1 MRTDELDFELP
12 PELIAQHPPAVRGES
27 RLMHYCRRSQATSH
41 KRFVDLP
48 SLLRPGDVLV
58 FNDARVTPAK
68 FTLIKPTGGRVGGLF
83 LEQVQPGEWV
93 ALLKSLGPVRPDA
106 VHTFT
111 RGQAS
116 ARILEKLGG
125 GKYRL
130 KIEPND
136 TAEAI
141 LSVAGEM
148 PLPPYIKRESEV
160 TADRERYQTVYA
172 ATPGSVAAPTA
183 GLHFT
188 PETLAALDVEGIE
201 RVALTLHV
209 GIGTFRPVA
218 VEDLDEH
225 DMHAE
230 RYSLPANACET
241 INRAKREGR
250 RIIAVGTTAAR
261 VLESQ
266 PPGEICEKSGE
277 TRLFIRPGYAYRH
290 VDALL
295 TNFHLP
301 RSTLIALVAAFVG
314 LEEQRR
320 LYREAI
326 EQRYRFFSY
335 GDCMFLEG
343 NDPRREG

>member
-1 MRTDELDFELP
+1 MVRTDELDFELP

-27 RLMHYCRRSQATSH
+27 RLMHYCRETQAIAH
-41 KRFVDLP
+41 KRFVELP
-48 SLLRPGDVLV
+48 SLLKRGDLLV

-68 FTLIKPTGGRVGGLF
+68 FTLLKPTGGRIGGLF
-83 LEQVQPGEWV
+83 LEQVEPGEWV
-93 ALLKSLGPVRPDA
+93 ALLKSPGLVRPEA

-111 RGQAS
+111 RGDAT

-130 KIEPND
+130 KIEPNHE
-136 TAEAI
+136 AEAI
-141 LSVAGEM
+141 LAVAGEM
-148 PLPPYIKRESEV
+148 PLPPYIKRQQED
-160 TADRERYQTVYA
+160 TTDRERYQTVYA

-188 PETLAALDVEGIE
+188 PETLTAIEVAGVE

-209 GIGTFRPVA
+209 GIGTFRPVS
-218 VEDLDEH
+218 VENLDLH

-230 RYSLPANACET
+230 RYSLPVNACEA

-250 RIIAVGTTAAR
+250 RIIAVGTTVAR

-266 PPGEICEKSGE
+266 PAGEISEKSRE
-277 TRLFIRPGYAYRH
+277 TRLFIRPGYAFLH

-314 LEEQRR
+314 DVEEQRR

-326 EQRYRFFSY
+326 EAKYRFFSY
-335 GDCMFLEG
+335 GDCMLLE
-343 NDPRREG
+343 